1 MFASIPLP
9 EHKSLGD
16 RIIQG
21 MRNANALTD
30 ENLETRKKSLL
41 LPYAVPTALAD
52 IASKS
57 TYSNLMGPQ
66 FTAKMLGIEGVLPNI
81 KDEDTR
87 NALLNKLFQAGAGG
101 GSNNFTNQIMA
112 SMPQNNPQTSMAEQT
127 LNKLKSLFGGSQPNQ
142 QSASNPMQQMPS
154 NQMANPIGQVTT
166 PNAAPVA
173 QGSGANSGMAFDR
186 NGNNVVASPQEA
198 EKIANN
204 AANKIVD
211 SAPSTYAEN
220 TGKFKGTIKEGE
232 KQGEIR
238 ANDIEDFGKQ
248 YEEGLNRKNTFN
260 ELITTATSPVFEEFK
275 EKNPFWLNMQ
285 MKALSKIGNTE
296 QQEAIGNFTALA
308 GRVVQDTLNSFNGTK
323 MKGELDTAKEMK
335 VSDNDTYHTMLGKIQ
350 ASHLLNELT
359 TQRSGLASNIMTEQ
373 HVNRQ
378 KALEIADK
386 QMDGKEIRQRIDEQL
401 HPRARDMD
409 IAYMMKAHNLSRK
422 EVMKRLKAK
431 GHL

>member
-1 MFASIPLP
+1 
-9 EHKSLGD
+9 
-16 RIIQG
+16 
-21 MRNANALTD
+21 
-30 ENLETRKKSLL
+30 
-41 LPYAVPTALAD
+41 
-52 IASKS
+52 
-57 TYSNLMGPQ
+57 
-66 FTAKMLGIEGVLPNI
+66 
-81 KDEDTR
+81 
-87 NALLNKLFQAGAGG
+87 
-101 GSNNFTNQIMA
+101 
-112 SMPQNNPQTSMAEQT
+112 
-127 LNKLKSLFGGSQPNQ
+127 
-142 QSASNPMQQMPS
+142 
-154 NQMANPIGQVTT
+154 
-166 PNAAPVA
+166 
-173 QGSGANSGMAFDR
+173 
-186 NGNNVVASPQEA
+186 
-198 EKIANN
+198 
-204 AANKIVD
+204 
-211 SAPSTYAEN
+211 
-220 TGKFKGTIKEGE
+220 
-232 KQGEIR
+232 
-238 ANDIEDFGKQ
+238 
-248 YEEGLNRKNTFN
+248 
-260 ELITTATSPVFEEFK
+260 
-275 EKNPFWLNMQ
+275 